1 MFELRQ
7 QITRAKID
15 KEQDEL
21 QATTAMEIAR
31 VKADEIAS
39 AMITR
44 ANGQKNIVVNEVKAS
59 TVTLVNKARTEAQKM
74 LINTEQ
80 QVAIMGIKAN
90 TDNQQTK
97 AKYEALLQECNAE
110 KSNLGAIDANRQ
122 HLYEMNKSKAY
133 QALSEGKQTKIVMS
147 GSSGQNLISKIF
159 DLPQ

>member
-74 LINTEQ
+74 LINTE
-80 QVAIMGIKAN
+80 
-90 TDNQQTK
+90 
-97 AKYEALLQECNAE
+97 
-110 KSNLGAIDANRQ
+110 
-122 HLYEMNKSKAY
+122 
-133 QALSEGKQTKIVMS
+133 
-147 GSSGQNLISKIF
+147 
-159 DLPQ
+159 